1 MTENIRQEKIYEIVK
16 GILTQTLGIN
26 ENKISENANF
36 VDDLGADS
44 LDSVEIIMAVEEK
57 FNICCPDEDAV
68 NIKTVKDLVCYIEEK
83 C

>member
-1 MTENIRQEKIYEIVK
+1 MSENIRQEKIYEIVK
-16 GILTQTLGIN
+16 EILTQTLGIN

-68 NIKTVKDLVCYIEEK
+68 NIKTVKDLIRYIEEK